1 MAVTALEAAE
11 VRRRLDPAALPFDTT
26 AVVPPLHGTIG
37 QDRALDAIA
46 FGVTVGTPGYNLFV
60 AGAAGSGRE
69 WAGAKDRRTNRR
81 LPRPLRVRVAAA
93 VGPVAGLP
101 TSVVVKTDRQ
111 GGRWGALAT
120 CVTRLA
126 VCGSDVTHVLA
137 IGPFGRASRS
147 RKPGGRE
154 CRSHARNCR
163 CPNTRRR
170 VKSRAPRRTKGAG
183 TGGTPTPPPSM
194 LPFRRPPALSGRSR
208 TASTRGAAS
217 RPTSWCPTSAMP
229 EPLTKLLRYARR
241 ACKRAPAGLTIR
253 ACTCTPS

>member
-1 MAVTALEAAE
+1 MAVSALEAAE

-60 AGAAGSGRE
+60 AG
-69 WAGAKDRRTNRR
+69 
-81 LPRPLRVRVAAA
+81 
-93 VGPVAGLP
+93 LP

-137 IGPFGRASRS
+137 IGPFGRAS
-147 RKPGGRE
+147 
-154 CRSHARNCR
+154 
-163 CPNTRRR
+163 
-170 VKSRAPRRTKGAG
+170 
-183 TGGTPTPPPSM
+183 
-194 LPFRRPPALSGRSR
+194 
-208 TASTRGAAS
+208 
-217 RPTSWCPTSAMP
+217 
-229 EPLTKLLRYARR
+229 
-241 ACKRAPAGLTIR
+241 
-253 ACTCTPS
+253 